1 MVFRADYDG
10 TFGQKRKIRY
20 SWDPICAANCV
31 TGIGNQFDTR
41 MMSRHWVEKEE
52 VRRGSSIN
60 INSFKKGKE

>member
-41 MMSRHWVEKEE
+41 MMSRHWAAKGRSKEWFTYLK
-52 VRRGSSIN
+52 VLLN
-60 INSFKKGKE
+60 V

>member
-10 TFGQKRKIRY
+10 TFGQKGKIRY

-41 MMSRHWVEKEE
+41 MMLRHWVEKEE
-52 VRRGSSIN
+52 VRRGSRKRI
-60 INSFKKGKE
+60 IFLDKCKE